1 MSVVVKTDPVLEAIA
16 RKLSGIAAVPP
27 MEQARMIRRAAKAG
41 REALLA
47 DRVYEGGLTYHLKE
61 AE

>member
-27 MEQARMIRRAAKAG
+27 MEQAKMIRRAAAAG
-41 REALLA
+41 RRELELEQKREDILA
-47 DRVYEGGLTYHLKE
+47 DSLE